1 MSVGGAQLAETLA
14 SQGRQRPPLCLV
26 QPSLGG
32 GNGVGVRLVLAVNT
46 LLGPEE
52 TSTVC
57 LFASGFLIL
66 VRDCPLGGGVA
77 GVWWG
82 WGWSLFENCT
92 VDASIFVVKLPRAN
106 GGCLGTRSR

>member
-1 MSVGGAQLAETLA
+1 LAETLA

-26 QPSLGG
+26 QPLLGG

-66 VRDCPLGGGVA
+66 VRDCLPVV
-77 GVWWG
+77 GVWRALVG
-82 WGWSLFENCT
+82 LGL
-92 VDASIFVVKLPRAN
+92 VVV
-106 GGCLGTRSR
+106 